1 MARDD
6 PSGFN
11 ILPDKL
17 EVDVKHQIER
27 IERVIVDRVIEHEPQ
42 LVVDATS
49 TQHDRDMLKIAEA
62 NE

>member
-1 MARDD
+1 
-6 PSGFN
+6 
-11 ILPDKL
+11 L
-17 EVDVKHQIER
+17 HQIER

-49 TQHDRDMLKIAEA
+49 TQQDRDMLKIAEA